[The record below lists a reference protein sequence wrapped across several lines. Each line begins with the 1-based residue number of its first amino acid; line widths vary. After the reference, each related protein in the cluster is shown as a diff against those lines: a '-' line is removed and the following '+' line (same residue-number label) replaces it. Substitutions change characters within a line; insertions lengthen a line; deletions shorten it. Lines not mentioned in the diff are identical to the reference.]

1 MFIIWGGRGGAFS
14 NRGKGLMV
22 EVSSVRG
29 YPQIIQVMDDHDVR
43 LKPMLF
49 GRLSHFKK
57 TPYGSHGAFSL
68 IIYDDL
74 PNLNIVD
81 FPQLR

>member
-1 MFIIWGGRGGAFS
+1 
-14 NRGKGLMV
+14 MV

>member
-1 MFIIWGGRGGAFS
+1 
-14 NRGKGLMV
+14 
-22 EVSSVRG
+22 
-29 YPQIIQVMDDHDVR
+29 MDDHDVR

-57 TPYGSHGAFSL
+57 PPYGSHGAFSW

-74 PNLNIVD
+74 PSLNIVD
-81 FPQLR
+81 FTRSSSCKWLDNHSYTEVIPSGKR